1 MRADLGEQLEGIVG
15 HGQVLSGIAR
25 TAPFA
30 VDGMAPELVVRP
42 GTQEEAAQVVAAA
55 HAAGAAMIPW
65 GGGTAMGLGNPPTR
79 VDVVVQLDRLDQLVE
94 WDPAN
99 LTVTAEAGMRL
110 GALQEIIA
118 RERVI
123 LPLDPPGGDRHSL
136 GGLVAA
142 NLSGPGRLQYGTVR
156 DWLLGLR
163 VILPDGQR
171 IHCGGRVIKNV
182 SGLDMN
188 KLYIRSMGTLGFITE
203 VTFKLQPM
211 PALRSGV
218 LGLFQD
224 SALAWA
230 VVEQIKGSFLLPE
243 SMDYLDRAATA
254 RLNRTLGLETVPGS
268 CALVGT
274 LAGSPETVE
283 RQRRDLTAL
292 IHAGGGTALALQS
305 GPTGQALEV
314 IRALMAGES
323 PHPERILCRIAVP
336 IGQTGDLAEA
346 AEEAGQGCGLQTTVV
361 AHACSGV
368 VWASYRPAPGALPHA
383 DAALEGLRRKA
394 EAMEGSLVLQEAPP
408 GLKQSLDAWGAPGDG
423 FEMMRRLKA
432 EFDPRGLCNPGRFVG
447 GI

>member
-1 MRADLGEQLEGIVG
+1 MHADLGEQLEGIVG
-15 HGQVLSGIAR
+15 NGQVLSGSDR

-42 GTQEEAAQVVAAA
+42 GTQEEAAQVVAAC

-65 GGGTAMGLGNPPTR
+65 GGGTAMGLGNPPAR
-79 VDVVVQLDRLDQLVE
+79 VDVVVQLDRLDRLVE

-110 GALQEIIA
+110 GSLQEIIA

-142 NLSGPGRLQYGTVR
+142 NLSGPSRLQYGTVR

-163 VILPDGQR
+163 VILPDGER

-182 SGLDMN
+182 SGYDMN
-188 KLYIRSMGTLGFITE
+188 KLFIRSMGTLGFITE

-211 PALRSGV
+211 PALRAGV

-230 VVEQIKGSFLLPE
+230 VVEQVKGSFLLPE
-243 SMDYLDRAATA
+243 SMDYLDPAATV
-254 RLNRTLGLETVPGS
+254 RLNRTLGLKPMPGG
-268 CALVGT
+268 CALVAA
-274 LAGSPETVE
+274 LAGGPETVE
-283 RQRRDLTAL
+283 RQSRDLATL
-292 IHAGGGTALALQS
+292 ISAGGGTALALES
-305 GPTGQALEV
+305 AATGQALEV
-314 IRALMAGES
+314 IRGLMAGEG
-323 PHPERILCRIAVP
+323 ILCRIAVP
-336 IGQTGDLAEA
+336 VGQTGVLAKAAEA
-346 AEEAGQGCGLQTTVV
+346 AGPGCGLQATVV
-361 AHACSGV
+361 AQACSGV
-368 VWASYRPAPGALPHA
+368 IWASYRPAPGALPDP
-383 DAALEGLRRKA
+383 DAALEGLRRRAA
-394 EAMEGSLVLQEAPP
+394 ELEGSLVLQEAPP
-408 GLKQSLDAWGAPGDG
+408 GLKQSLGAWGAPGDG

-432 EFDPRGLCNPGRFVG
+432 EFDPQGLCNPGRFVG